1 MKKIILFAS
10 ICFIAHQAGAQEFNK
25 QMAEAKVAYSSGK
38 LDDSR
43 FAMQQMLQELD
54 IVAGKEIL
62 KMLPVKMLDQAQN
75 AANDNVSSTSGFFG
89 TVIHRDFGTDEKM
102 ITLEIISNSPLLT
115 SINALL
121 SIPLIANNGD
131 NKMVKIAGYKGLV
144 TKLSSDATK
153 PEYELQLPVNS
164 SLITLKAPGY
174 TQDQLIQM
182 ANTLPVALIMKA
194 LQ

>member
-1 MKKIILFAS
+1 MKKILFFTFMYFLAN
-10 ICFIAHQAGAQEFNK
+10 QLGAQEFNK
-25 QMAEAKVAYSSGK
+25 QMAEAKSAYNSGK

-54 IVAGKEIL
+54 LVAGKEIL
-62 KMLPVKMLDQAQN
+62 KMLPVKMLDQSQN

-89 TVIHRDFGTDEKM
+89 TVIHRDFGTEEKR

-131 NKMVKIAGYKGLV
+131 NKMIKIAGYKGLV
-144 TKLSSDATK
+144 TKISSDATH
-153 PEYELQLPVNS
+153 PEYELQLPLNT

-174 TQDQLIQM
+174 SQEQLIQM
-182 ANTLPVALIMKA
+182 ANTLPLAQIVKT